1 MDSITEQVPMW
12 LLTAVGGLVI
22 GLLILIALVLRRRRN
37 DGVRQLREG
46 IAAVSYEALHE
57 IIIPGADDGDIQ
69 LEHVILTENGI
80 AVVETRIV
88 DGVVFGSDRMQD
100 WTVIAGDRRFTFAN
114 PQHRLYDC
122 VAALR
127 QIIPDAP
134 ISGHILFSDA
144 AQFTKGVPSD
154 VAVLRDWLKQ
164 FAKVNRKKVPPRVE
178 MLRKDWATLRECAVE
193 SQMRRLIR

>member
-1 MDSITEQVPMW
+1 MDIITGQLPLW
-12 LLTAVGGLVI
+12 LLAAIG
-22 GLLILIALVLRRRRN
+22 GLLIVLLLLIALVLRRRRN
-37 DGVRQLREG
+37 DGVRQLLAG

-57 IIIPGADDGDIQ
+57 IVIPGADDGDIQ
-69 LEHVILTENGI
+69 LEHVILTEHGI

-127 QIIPDAP
+127 QIVPDAP
-134 ISGHILFSDA
+134 VSGHILFSDA

-164 FAKVNRKKVPPRVE
+164 FPKVNRKQVPARVE
-178 MLRKDWATLRECAVE
+178 RLRKEWATLRESAVE
-193 SQMRRLIR
+193 AQMRRLIR